1 MVVKLFKFQIQPA
14 LAKSESRVKL
24 LVVVMRRLSLNTR

>member
-14 LAKSESRVKL
+14 FAKFESRVKL
-24 LVVVMRRLSLNTR
+24 LVVMRWLSLNTR